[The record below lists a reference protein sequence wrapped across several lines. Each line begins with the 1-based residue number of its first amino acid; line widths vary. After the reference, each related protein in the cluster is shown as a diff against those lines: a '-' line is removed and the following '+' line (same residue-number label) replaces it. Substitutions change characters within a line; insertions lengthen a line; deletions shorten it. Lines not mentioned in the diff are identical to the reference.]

1 MKILSVEFSN
11 LNSLYGKWKIDFTT
25 KEYEDHGIFTI
36 TGPTGSGKSTILD
49 AIILALYG
57 RTPRLDRVNTSSNEI
72 MSRLASSCSS
82 EVCFSHN
89 SKTYRVTWLQ
99 HRAKGDSEGKLQNT
113 KWELSEFETGKI
125 IGERSKVPQT
135 IVDLTGLNYERFIRT
150 VILAQGGFA
159 AFLHA
164 SEKERGPL
172 LENISG
178 TTIYSELSKLTFEL
192 TKAEKEKLT
201 AIDNE
206 LKGITVMP
214 EEAEKLE
221 QSQLD
226 NAQKRIAEC
235 DASIQQMQ
243 EAITW
248 LSTIEVYQ
256 DELKKINKEEHELKS
271 KIDQFAPKRPVLESA
286 RRALSITPIYETLK
300 ERRERSFKINKDLA
314 ESNKTLLITKGKA
327 RATEI
332 ALKSADEQLANLE
345 KKYSDTSSVLV
356 NVRSLDAKIA
366 ELESVRKEK
375 DKAIAEEQNTLSKIS
390 EEQNNLR
397 QKLSNN
403 LAEQKK
409 LQKRLEEQDCDEA
422 LIENLSSY
430 AQNLQQIDVEQ
441 NRIDCAQHEQKNIQK
456 IIESNKQAIAELNG
470 QIAQIRKEEFAVKN
484 DQLQKERELIK
495 LLGSETEQTI
505 RKELD
510 QYSLKL
516 QKFAVLQEKLERLL
530 TMIQEVE
537 DSKDRL
543 DKIII
548 QQKLSAVKLAGAR
561 QTLADKNALVETT
574 REIVTFQKAVDDLKD
589 MRHLLVNGRPCPL
602 CGAIHHPYATSLSL
616 DTKAND
622 KYQKAISEANI
633 AMEEERRA
641 NEENTRL
648 LTEIEVNKQH
658 IGQLSQNVEN
668 LTKDISQ
675 EALEYELT
683 GIRGRKPATWNTV
696 IQQKVNIF
704 TNRRNDLESKLDKVA
719 STNTV
724 LQNIRSNLDALHK
737 RLTSINEELLV
748 CTSDLKGNEALH
760 QNNLNIESEAQK
772 KRDEIMRSLERIFQR
787 YGLIS
792 TTLSQLKQNYT
803 VLDKRKV
810 SWQNTKADLALITQQ
825 IETDTVSNETISKRY
840 SELQEKISGLQTD
853 TDSLKSEIKTLS
865 KERFDLFGNQL
876 PDKVDSDLKQA
887 LTEAMNNRNTASDA
901 NDEQQ
906 KVLAGIEHTIAVY
919 TSQLETL
926 AKEILVQEK
935 DFQKALSENRFETEQ
950 AFISARISDNLREE
964 LQQENDSLIQRE
976 ASITARKQDKSNKL
990 SIELEKNL
998 TTKPKD
1004 ELEKELSTLNAELL
1018 TAQKNA
1024 GITQERLRQNQ
1035 ETKNRYKEKFK
1046 LYQEQEKITERWEN
1060 LNKLIGSADGNNFRT
1075 FAQGLTFE
1083 VLIEYANRQ
1092 LSAITSRYILVRNP
1106 NRPLDLQI
1114 VDEYQEGRIRSV
1126 DNLSGGESFL
1136 VSLALALGMSQM
1148 TSNNSRIDSL
1158 FLDEGF
1164 GTLDEQLLYTALDAL
1179 SKLHHQGKL
1188 IGVISHVQ
1196 ELKENIPTRIEVIR
1210 QSSGKSALQG
1220 PGVSYLS

>member
-1 MKILSVEFSN
+1 
-11 LNSLYGKWKIDFTT
+11 
-25 KEYEDHGIFTI
+25 
-36 TGPTGSGKSTILD
+36 
-49 AIILALYG
+49 
-57 RTPRLDRVNTSSNEI
+57 
-72 MSRLASSCSS
+72 
-82 EVCFSHN
+82 
-89 SKTYRVTWLQ
+89 
-99 HRAKGDSEGKLQNT
+99 
-113 KWELSEFETGKI
+113 
-125 IGERSKVPQT
+125 
-135 IVDLTGLNYERFIRT
+135 
-150 VILAQGGFA
+150 
-159 AFLHA
+159 
-164 SEKERGPL
+164 
-172 LENISG
+172 
-178 TTIYSELSKLTFEL
+178 
-192 TKAEKEKLT
+192 
-201 AIDNE
+201 
-206 LKGITVMP
+206 
-214 EEAEKLE
+214 
-221 QSQLD
+221 
-226 NAQKRIAEC
+226 
-235 DASIQQMQ
+235 
-243 EAITW
+243 
-248 LSTIEVYQ
+248 
-256 DELKKINKEEHELKS
+256 
-271 KIDQFAPKRPVLESA
+271 
-286 RRALSITPIYETLK
+286 
-300 ERRERSFKINKDLA
+300 
-314 ESNKTLLITKGKA
+314 
-327 RATEI
+327 
-332 ALKSADEQLANLE
+332 
-345 KKYSDTSSVLV
+345 
-356 NVRSLDAKIA
+356 
-366 ELESVRKEK
+366 
-375 DKAIAEEQNTLSKIS
+375 
-390 EEQNNLR
+390 
-397 QKLSNN
+397 
-403 LAEQKK
+403 
-409 LQKRLEEQDCDEA
+409 
-422 LIENLSSY
+422 
-430 AQNLQQIDVEQ
+430 
-441 NRIDCAQHEQKNIQK
+441 
-456 IIESNKQAIAELNG
+456 
-470 QIAQIRKEEFAVKN
+470 
-484 DQLQKERELIK
+484 
-495 LLGSETEQTI
+495 
-505 RKELD
+505 
-510 QYSLKL
+510 
-516 QKFAVLQEKLERLL
+516 
-530 TMIQEVE
+530 MIQEVE

-543 DKIII
+543 DKVII

-737 RLTSINEELLV
+737 RLTSINKELLV

-1188 IGVISHVQ
+1188 IGVISHMQ

-1210 QSSGKSALQG
+1210 QRSGKSTLQG
-1220 PGVSYLS
+1220 PGVTKFN